1 MKQQAIILVP
11 TLVQFTNP
19 GNDLQRTHHAQ
30 TLCDDF
36 ATIMIGESSFAPKL
50 LLVVPQDSLPDQPLV
65 FDPPPMAA

>member
-1 MKQQAIILVP
+1 MKQQAIIMVP

-36 ATIMIGESSFAPKL
+36 ATVMIGESSFAPKL
-50 LLVVPQDSLPDQPLV
+50 LLVVSLDSIPDQPLV